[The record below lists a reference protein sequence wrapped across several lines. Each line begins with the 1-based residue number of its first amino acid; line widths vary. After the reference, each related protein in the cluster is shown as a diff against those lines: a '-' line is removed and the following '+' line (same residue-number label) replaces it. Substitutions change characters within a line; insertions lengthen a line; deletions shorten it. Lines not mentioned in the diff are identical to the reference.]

1 MSDSYRIQE
10 RLARMRADGEA
21 AEKQT
26 EAWRTEQDA
35 YRRYYV
41 APEDS
46 AKDREKELMDRA
58 YQVRMGAGGPD
69 IGDPFGELSALR
81 QEQTRK
87 NNARF
92 EAGRQNTLAKYQGMS
107 DLDPSAGMSVKI
119 PISLDGDKMD
129 AQSVVKA
136 LQAGDLAAKD
146 RAPLTAYMS
155 KEEKDTLLGLAG
167 TGDWDHAGEY
177 YKALKRDLN
186 ARKTAKETEE
196 LGQLAKRAPILGAAI
211 NMEADLFQGG
221 AYLANAGQMVKNAV
235 TGEYEP
241 TDYNSG
247 WFGPANTAAATAKG
261 VAQAGE
267 EAGAKLGEKVGGE
280 KGAEVGGKVGSF
292 VSQGALSVGNMLTK
306 MPLGPVGSMA
316 AIYGSAAGGNTLD
329 ALQRGA
335 SPEEAAMT
343 STAAGAAEVLTEKL
357 PFDEWLRLAK
367 TAPKSAREVL
377 LNTLK
382 SMASEGAQEM
392 VTEVA
397 NNAVDQAVMGDR
409 SSYDQYVREL
419 MDQGV
424 GEEKA
429 KKQATKQFWLDNV
442 LSAGAGGAFSGGLM
456 AGTTQLYGYAT
467 NRKAGASGAEPV
479 ADPTAAPAAG
489 DEAARAENVP
499 QPGTAEKAYTD
510 AREAETGPVMMPTAQ
525 RETQVEPV
533 MMPTA
538 QPEAEVKPVILP
550 VTGEEA
556 QNGQKKAASVGETET
571 GLVPIT
577 EQKAASLS
585 SGKNNI
591 IARKASDIVSF
602 VRKAL
607 GKKGGPE
614 RLYMGTIPDS
624 AASTIKAATGMDV
637 TGYTAILPG
646 DSVQHIFKR
655 HGDVLTE
662 DARGQ
667 KAVTAEDIA
676 LIPQVIASPDNVSLS
691 GESDALGRPVLLI
704 SKQIGDTYVTAQAVT
719 DGRHALTTNSLW
731 IKKGKNTTPI
741 PDAGIS
747 AGPEGNAQGAPVRS
761 SSTYTSIASA
771 AMDVKGGAESGDPVM
786 MPTAQPEAEA
796 KPVMLPVAGEETQ
809 NGQKKTASE
818 VEAGNKPKMSMAD
831 FTDRESPVWNNV
843 RYEDT
848 ETQSQ
853 IQSTVHQEMVNA
865 GEVVHI
871 PEETLQKVSES
882 YPDLRTMKKSERTP
896 ILRQKMNELK
906 TSLRQFLNGLKGGSY
921 EFEVNG
927 NILEARLY
935 DTGVREVMEKIT
947 QDKASVLFQSEEI
960 FQNARY
966 LYSTPDYD
974 GDPNV
979 YRWNYFYTPVQIGD
993 QTVGVRIAVR
1003 DMVKQQESQ
1012 IYNWGIKT
1020 GAALD
1025 GERGGIT
1032 RSSLDVSSAA
1042 PVDVA
1047 LDGGR
1052 PGTIPNTTGVS
1063 SAAPAESDSTPIVHQ
1078 TTDGVNGGAASVS
1091 PDDSTGAAPMGFDPY
1106 SHLKNQTDSF
1116 HPDGEKAYR
1125 QVDVPRKD
1133 ANGRNIPKSTAT
1145 VMEAQATPDSAVGVI
1160 QSAIADG
1167 TFSFDTNTDKGAI
1180 SRGEAMIRDKGYDG
1194 AREVFHQAAQ
1204 SGYLSKD
1211 MVALGQLLLNSA
1223 MNSKDDAATVS
1234 LMHDYATMST
1244 TAAQS
1249 LQAQRILKKLSP
1261 EWQLYSVQKS
1271 VENYQNALIKEMGD
1285 KAPDIKV
1292 PDELYQ
1298 NYVAA
1303 ADEAS
1308 REAALVEIYKNVAAQ
1323 VPATWKDKWNAWRYL
1338 AMLGNPRTHGRNIAG
1353 NAGFVPVRMVKD
1365 AIATGIE
1372 AGADYLSPQGIKRTK
1387 AALNPASEADRALVK
1402 AAFGDIA
1409 NVEAQLLGEGK
1420 YNDSARGRIEEYR
1433 QIFKLKPLED
1443 LRTFNSNAMDVE
1455 DTWFSKPAYAGA
1467 LAGYLK
1473 ANGVTAETMNA
1484 GSVDAKLLDA
1494 ARSYAIHEAQKAT
1507 YRDSNE
1513 FSDFVSKLRVKEKGR
1528 FTSAASAV
1536 WEGILP
1542 FRKTPANI
1550 LMRGIE
1556 YSPIGLAKGLTSD
1569 LSKVF
1574 HGKMEAA
1581 QAIDNIAA
1589 GLTGTGILA
1598 LGMFLASKGLVTGGQ
1613 DEEDAQRRLDSLTGT
1628 QYYALSIGG
1637 KNFTI
1642 DWLAPEAMPFFVG
1655 VELYK
1660 SLSDEMEGG
1669 VTWKNLQTSIYKI
1682 TDPMLQMSMLS
1693 GLQDAIDNVRY
1704 AETGTIPT
1712 IIANAALSYL
1722 TQGIPTLFGQAER
1735 TGESQRYETFVD
1747 RTSGVPRDVQ
1757 YALGRVMNKLPGE
1770 FQQIP
1775 YIDAWGRTEETG
1787 NVAERAFNNFLNPSY
1802 TSEEVETAADVE
1814 IQRLLDA
1821 GQKGVVPRRP
1831 SQGTEI
1837 TWREPGDTEDRKRY
1851 MTAEEYVEYATIKGQ
1866 TSLEIVTAMI
1876 GSDYYAAMN
1885 NDEKADAIQKAYEYA
1900 GSLAAEAITEGKHVS
1915 AAYVELA
1922 QQAKKEL
1929 GLSETEYLLLY
1940 TKYGGGVLNSDGIRS
1955 AYDAGISPEEYGEYK
1970 LDTYALGKNKKKAD
1984 VVKVIDSQDL
1994 SAKEKDE
2001 LYLLEGYAKSELWK
2015 TPWQTWY
2022 R

>member
-1 MSDSYRIQE
+1 MS
-10 RLARMRADGEA
+10 RLRDEAKKEKENKSVSVDMFPSSTASTPRTSA
-21 AEKQT
+21 AESRLKQEAGFGTGVGKQT
-26 EAWRTEQDA
+26 VYPMRLLPAGNAGSSVDTPQPSTIDLSRE
-35 YRRYYV
+35 
-41 APEDS
+41 
-46 AKDREKELMDRA
+46 REKQLMDQA

-69 IGDPFGELSALR
+69 IGDPIGELSAIRKERTRQQNAEFEASR
-81 QEQTRK
+81 QE
-87 NNARF
+87 
-92 EAGRQNTLAKYQGMS
+92 TLSKYQGMS
-107 DLDPSAGMSVKI
+107 DLDPSAGMSAKI
-119 PISLDGDKMD
+119 PFDLNGERMD

-136 LQAGDLAAKD
+136 LQMGDLAAKD

-155 KEEKDTLLGLAG
+155 QEEKDTLLGLAG
-167 TGDWDHAGEY
+167 TGDWDQAGEY

-357 PFDEWLRLAK
+357 PFDEWFRLAQ
-367 TAPKSAREVL
+367 TTPKSAREVL

-424 GEEKA
+424 GEEDA
-429 KKQATKQFWLDNV
+429 KKQATKQFWVDNV

-467 NRKAGASGAEPV
+467 NRKAGAIGAEPV
-479 ADPTAAPAAG
+479 EDPTAAPAAG
-489 DEAARAENVP
+489 DKAARAENVP
-499 QPGTAEKAYTD
+499 QPGTAEKAATD
-510 AREAETGPVMMPTAQ
+510 VQKAETGPVMMPVAK
-525 RETQVEPV
+525 RETVTDQVRSMLDRIVEQNGTDADAVTQISSMAENAQNTDALAEAYTSLLNESGEYGVDSTGHIFRRSPEQHIDQRDVSTVGSRKVNAFQFDNPQLHDYFVGAARGMMEDLSNSTRGERWSTEVYNTESGAVETTWDGTKRSTTQEIAWLLDECKLSYADVEKALQAIIDDHGQENYAAAKKVELALDSMLSNGYTDATGRPVDADQAYIQAKSVIPGAEENGQTGRTGMLDDIDPLPQEKKQPVTLPVAEKPEPV
-533 MMPTA
+533 M
-538 QPEAEVKPVILP
+538 LP
-550 VTGEEA
+550 VVGEDA
-556 QNGQKKAASVGETET
+556 KNGQKKAASVG
-571 GLVPIT
+571 
-577 EQKAASLS
+577 
-585 SGKNNI
+585 
-591 IARKASDIVSF
+591 
-602 VRKAL
+602 
-607 GKKGGPE
+607 
-614 RLYMGTIPDS
+614 
-624 AASTIKAATGMDV
+624 
-637 TGYTAILPG
+637 
-646 DSVQHIFKR
+646 
-655 HGDVLTE
+655 
-662 DARGQ
+662 
-667 KAVTAEDIA
+667 
-676 LIPQVIASPDNVSLS
+676 
-691 GESDALGRPVLLI
+691 
-704 SKQIGDTYVTAQAVT
+704 
-719 DGRHALTTNSLW
+719 
-731 IKKGKNTTPI
+731 
-741 PDAGIS
+741 
-747 AGPEGNAQGAPVRS
+747 
-761 SSTYTSIASA
+761 
-771 AMDVKGGAESGDPVM
+771 
-786 MPTAQPEAEA
+786 
-796 KPVMLPVAGEETQ
+796 
-809 NGQKKTASE
+809 
-818 VEAGNKPKMSMAD
+818 EAGNKPKMSMAD
-831 FTDRESPVWNNV
+831 FTDTESPVWNNV

-960 FQNARY
+960 FRNARY

-1003 DMVKQQESQ
+1003 DVANPLESQ

-1020 GAALD
+1020 DAALD
-1025 GERGGIT
+1025 GEGRGIT
-1032 RSSLDVSSAA
+1032 RIS
-1042 PVDVA
+1042 P
-1047 LDGGR
+1047 
-1052 PGTIPNTTGVS
+1052 GVS
-1063 SAAPAESDSTPIVHQ
+1063 SAAPAESDSISIVHQ
-1078 TTDGVNGGAASVS
+1078 TTDGVNGGSDSVS

-1106 SHLKNQTDSF
+1106 SHLQNQTDSF

-1133 ANGRNIPKSTAT
+1133 GNGRNIPKSTAT
-1145 VMEAQATPDSAVGVI
+1145 VMEARATPDSAVGVI

-1223 MNSKDDAATVS
+1223 MNAKDDAATVS

-1261 EWQLYSVQKS
+1261 EWQLYTVQKS

-1308 REAALVEIYKNVAAQ
+1308 REAALVEIYKNVATQ

-1372 AGADYLSPQGIKRTK
+1372 AGVDYLSPQGIKRTK

-1402 AAFGDIA
+1402 AAFRDIA

-1420 YNDSARGRIEEYR
+1420 YNDSARGQIEEYR

-1484 GSVDAKLLDA
+1484 GSVDTKLLDA

-1556 YSPIGLAKGLTSD
+1556 YSPIGLTKGFTYDISQVL
-1569 LSKVF
+1569 
-1574 HGKMEAA
+1574 HGKMAAA

-1589 GLTGTGILA
+1589 GLTGTGLLA
-1598 LGMFLASKGLVTGGQ
+1598 LGMFLASKGLVTGGK
-1613 DEEDAQRRLDSLTGT
+1613 DEDKEQRRLDNLTGG
-1628 QYYALSIGG
+1628 QNYALSVGG
-1637 KNFTI
+1637 KNFTL
-1642 DWLAPEAMPFFVG
+1642 DWLAPESMPFFVG
-1655 VELYK
+1655 VELYNAVSDSREDGLTWDDLQK
-1660 SLSDEMEGG
+1660 SAMR
-1669 VTWKNLQTSIYKI
+1669 I
-1682 TDPMLQMSMLS
+1682 TDPMLEMSMLS

-1704 AETGTIPT
+1704 AETGTFPT
-1712 IIANAALSYL
+1712 IVANAALSYL

-1747 RTSGVPRDVQ
+1747 RTSGVPGDVQ

-1775 YIDAWGRTEETG
+1775 YIDEWGRTEESG
-1787 NVAERAFNNFLNPSY
+1787 GALERGFNNFLNPAF
-1802 TSEEVETAADVE
+1802 TSTEVETPADVE
-1814 IQRLLDA
+1814 LQRLLDS

-1831 SQGTEI
+1831 GQGTEV

-1876 GSDYYAAMN
+1876 GSDYYTAMN

-1929 GLSETEYLLLY
+1929 GLSEAEYLLLY

-1955 AYDAGISPEEYGEYK
+1955 AYEAGISPEEYGEYK
-1970 LDTYALGKNKKKAD
+1970 LDTYALGKNKKKVD
-1984 VVKVIDSQDL
+1984 VVKVINSQDL
-1994 SAKEKDE
+1994 SAEKKDE

-2015 TPWQTWY
+2015 TPWQPWY